1 MNNDANKLL
10 KELEPV
16 IEKKCR
22 EIRMRKHQNRI
33 LFLLCISFLLLP
45 SLFLLLNIN
54 LIYFLIGILIF
65 FLLRFFIQLPDILKR
80 SLEDRCYE

>member
-1 MNNDANKLL
+1 MNNDASKLL

-22 EIRMRKHQNRI
+22 EIRMRKYQNRI